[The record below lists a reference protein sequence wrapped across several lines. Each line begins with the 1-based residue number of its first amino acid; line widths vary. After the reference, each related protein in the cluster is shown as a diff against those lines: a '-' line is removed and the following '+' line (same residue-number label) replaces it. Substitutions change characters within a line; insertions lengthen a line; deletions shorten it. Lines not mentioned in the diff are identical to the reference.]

1 MTKQPDAVS
10 SSANGIMDNIPKAK
24 YTGNNYCKD
33 DSHKYQLSGW
43 SLSGA
48 QRIKELTTLV
58 VKNRLQ
64 YSMSFD
70 MRMRKFV
77 QLKQTTNTS
86 RGKKRRATYTG
97 DVITI
102 QSDLDLDP
110 STMFPDHN
118 ANDFFRDKR
127 GPPESSRP

>member
-1 MTKQPDAVS
+1 
-10 SSANGIMDNIPKAK
+10 
-24 YTGNNYCKD
+24 
-33 DSHKYQLSGW
+33 
-43 SLSGA
+43 
-48 QRIKELTTLV
+48 
-58 VKNRLQ
+58 
-64 YSMSFD
+64 MSFD

-118 ANDFFRDKR
+118 ANDFAEANEALQNLVDHEF
-127 GPPESSRP
+127 E